1 MFSDNKKTDDHQL
14 ALYTDMS
21 KFESLGDYIQQW
33 AGMFEG
39 KGMGLTTPV
48 TIRTVNDDNA
58 KGAQILF
65 LKVQTGYKD
74 KDKDEDDGG
83 GGSPKDEQE
92 KEVKQGGVEVLVE
105 KLPDDSVQ
113 VRVQRCEMDDETMI
127 KEMSEETILKELKK
141 AMEVWKKQH

>member
-14 ALYTDMS
+14 ALYTGMS
-21 KFESLGDYIQQW
+21 KFESLGGYIQQW
-33 AGMFEG
+33 AAMFEG

-48 TIRTVNDDNA
+48 TIRTVNDENT

-65 LKVQTGYKD
+65 LKVETGYKD
-74 KDKDEDDGG
+74 KDKDEDDDGV
-83 GGSPKDEQE
+83 SPKDKQE
-92 KEVKQGGVEVLVE
+92 NEVKQGGVEVLVE

-141 AMEVWKKQH
+141 AMEVWKKEHA